1 MELLSPKINRWLFYL
16 IVISLS
22 VSPAFATDP
31 IDNRNYFLIACMFI
45 GPVIIIFSNRFIPKI
60 DIPVATI
67 IVLMFIFQ
75 YLFNRGSIR
84 WSSMFFSCM
93 FYVYFLAAVRVFIR
107 SSMKIEMLLVL
118 VRRLIFAYAIVL
130 LIQQFCVLFGLPV
143 FNQTWGFGEHNPWKL
158 NSLSAEPSH
167 TARYLGILM
176 YSFLKIQDILKG
188 RHLSLKRSFK
198 INRKVWLAFLWV
210 MITMMSG
217 TAMII
222 LILVLC
228 RYIKKKNVFLFTL
241 LLIILF
247 PLGMS
252 SEFVPLK
259 RTTVFLDAVTTGD
272 IKEMVKADHSASIR
286 VVPFV
291 LCLQRIR
298 PDKFYGWVGNGTGST
313 SEWMSKY
320 VPGVPYGWS
329 GGAIANYVLEYGLIL
344 GAIFIWFSFTCCYD
358 KKYKIPTLGLW
369 VMCVIMIGV
378 NTQIGWLCILML
390 YLSKRIKKTDE
401 NKSILQ
407 LT

>member
-1 MELLSPKINRWLFYL
+1 MELLSPKLNRWLFYL

-45 GPVIIIFSNRFIPKI
+45 GPVIILFSNRFIPKI

-67 IVLMFIFQ
+67 IILMFILQ
-75 YLFNRGSIR
+75 YLFNRGTVR

-93 FYVYFLAAVRVFIR
+93 FYIYFLAAVRVFIR
-107 SSMKIEMLLVL
+107 SSMKIEMLLTL
-118 VRRLIFAYAIVL
+118 IKRLIYAYAIVL
-130 LIQQFCVLFGLPV
+130 LIQQFCVLTGLPV
-143 FNQTWGFGEHNPWKL
+143 FNQMWSFGEHNPWKL

-176 YSFLKIQDILKG
+176 YAFLKIQDTLKG
-188 RHLSLKRSFK
+188 RQLSFKRSLK

-222 LILVLC
+222 LILVMSKYL
-228 RYIKKKNVFLFTL
+228 KKKNVILFTML
-241 LLIILF
+241 LLIIF
-247 PLGMS
+247 PIGMS

-259 RTTVFLDAVTTGD
+259 RSTTFLGAVATGD
-272 IKEMVKADHSASIR
+272 TKEMIKADHSASIR

-291 LCLQRIR
+291 LCVQRIN
-298 PDKFYGWVGNGTGST
+298 PEEIYGWVGNGTGST
-313 SEWMSKY
+313 SEWMYKY
-320 VPGVPYGWS
+320 VPAVPYGWS

-358 KKYKIPTLGLW
+358 KKFKIPTVGIW

-390 YLSKRIKKTDE
+390 YISKRIKETHE